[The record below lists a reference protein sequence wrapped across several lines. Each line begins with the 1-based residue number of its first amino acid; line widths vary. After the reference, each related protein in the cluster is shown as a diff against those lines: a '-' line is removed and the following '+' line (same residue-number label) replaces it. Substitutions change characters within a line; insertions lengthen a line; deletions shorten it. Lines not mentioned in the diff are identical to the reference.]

1 MEFKLPESQQI
12 TLEIE
17 GERHEGSFY
26 FLFGQ
31 VVVNFRGSTN
41 SCVTPEGQ
49 PYAVAEQMF
58 RDLVKK
64 HHVSLS
70 EIPTEWPEKVRQ
82 AAHAYINSDEDES
95 SLDDLIKSF
104 GEPKHGS
111 LAFKQIAILCLMG
124 VEVVVPAWKEICD
137 GNELEETTAELWKR
151 LEDPNHSIDW
161 EAACSPKPALRHGQQ
176 IEDCDACRAEPL
188 ADAVSAT
195 ASFLRTANIESA
207 FAALASASAAHDEGC
222 HPDDEFDS
230 FQRRLVFSLL
240 PSVLA
245 HGKR

>member
-17 GERHEGSFY
+17 GERHEGSYY

-31 VVVNFRGSTN
+31 MVVNFRGSTS

-49 PYAVAEQMF
+49 PHAVAGQMF

-70 EIPTEWPEKVRQ
+70 EIPTKWPENVRQ
-82 AAHAYINSDEDES
+82 AAYAYVNSDDDES

-104 GEPKHGS
+104 GEPKPGS
-111 LAFKQIAILCLMG
+111 PAFRQIAYLCLMAL
-124 VEVVVPAWKEICD
+124 EVVVPAWKEICD
-137 GNELEETTAELWKR
+137 GNELEETTTELWKR
-151 LEDPNHSIDW
+151 LKDPDHEIDW
-161 EAACSPKPALRHGQQ
+161 RAACSPKPALRHGQQ

-188 ADAVSAT
+188 ADAVAST
-195 ASFLRTANIESA
+195 ASFLRTGNISNA
-207 FAALASASAAHDEGC
+207 CDALASASAAHDEGC